1 MPDDL
6 GVVPLAAPPPSVVVL
21 DTSAVV
27 CALLGDQPQHEEYA
41 DFLARATVAGTALVY
56 CDLLDFEL
64 ADVSMT
70 IALKRRHGRAWFRHR
85 DDEGSL
91 TAARD
96 LMHEVFADWR
106 RTLARTSSARLP
118 LGTIPERG
126 EGSPVRDRAFEL
138 LESYPIRSYDA
149 AHAGTAVLIDAPL
162 VCRDVGFADVPA
174 NLLPLI
180 TDSTRTGA
188 CRARRAGRQT
198 PPPHA
203 T

>member
-6 GVVPLAAPPPSVVVL
+6 GVVPLAAPPPSVVVV
-21 DTSAVV
+21 DTSAVI

-41 DFLARATVAGTALVY
+41 DFFERAIAAGTALVY

-85 DDEGSL
+85 GEDEALG
-91 TAARD
+91 AARD
-96 LMHEVFADWR
+96 LMRAVFADWR
-106 RTLARTSSARLP
+106 KTLSRTSSARLP
-118 LGTIPERG
+118 LGPIPERG

-162 VCRDVGFADVPA
+162 VCRDVGFAA
-174 NLLPLI
+174 LPRGLVTVI
-180 TDSTRTGA
+180 TDSTRVGPSR
-188 CRARRAGRQT
+188 RARSSNRR
-198 PPPHA
+198 
-203 T
+203 

>member
-1 MPDDL
+1 MPGDV
-6 GVVPLAAPPPSVVVL
+6 GVVPLAAPPPPVVVL

-27 CALLGDQPQHEEYA
+27 CGLLGDQPQHEEYA
-41 DFLARATVAGTALVY
+41 DFLARAISAGTAFVY

-85 DDEGSL
+85 DEEEGL
-91 TAARD
+91 AAARD
-96 LMHEVFADWR
+96 LLHEVFADWR
-106 RTLARTSSARLP
+106 TTLARTSSARLP
-118 LGTIPERG
+118 LGPIPERG

-162 VCRDVGFADVPA
+162 VCRDVGFAGLPADVVT
-174 NLLPLI
+174 LI
-180 TDSTRTGA
+180 TDSTRVGP
-188 CRARRAGRQT
+188 CRRAREAGR
-198 PPPHA
+198 P
-203 T
+203 

>member
-41 DFLARATVAGTALVY
+41 GFLARAISAGTTFVY

-85 DDEGSL
+85 TEEASVAD
-91 TAARD
+91 ARD
-96 LMHEVFADWR
+96 LMREVFAQWR
-106 RTLARTSSARLP
+106 ETLAQTSSARLP
-118 LGTIPERG
+118 LGPIPERG
-126 EGSPVRDRAFEL
+126 EGCLRFPKQSPARQGRRSAPMSGISGLPRTPPRGAMQPGNAAQFAARDTSAR
-138 LESYPIRSYDA
+138 
-149 AHAGTAVLIDAPL
+149 G
-162 VCRDVGFADVPA
+162 
-174 NLLPLI
+174 
-180 TDSTRTGA
+180 
-188 CRARRAGRQT
+188 ARRA
-198 PPPHA
+198 
-203 T
+203 